1 MKRCGLCELAVQMKF
16 SGLLFVR
23 LAEILSNGNLALL
36 LLAYV
41 QKLTSMVVDSA
52 AKMVS
57 PGITISP
64 VGPPSDVCR
73 VCCAELQEGVL
84 VEAWPNSTLCHAD
97 LHGISGWE
105 RQVLERRK
113 RTGGFIHVAATAHRR
128 NVIAEGS

>member
-73 VCCAELQEGVL
+73 VCSASRSPC
-84 VEAWPNSTLCHAD
+84 
-97 LHGISGWE
+97 
-105 RQVLERRK
+105 
-113 RTGGFIHVAATAHRR
+113 
-128 NVIAEGS
+128 

>member
-23 LAEILSNGNLALL
+23 LAEILSVANLALL

-64 VGPPSDVCR
+64 VGPPSE
-73 VCCAELQEGVL
+73 AGVL
-84 VEAWPNSTLCHAD
+84 VEVWPNSTLCHAD

-113 RTGGFIHVAATAHRR
+113 RTGGFIHVTAMAHRR
-128 NVIAEGS
+128 DVIAEGS